1 MKTVIYISMSLALS
15 MFIFSACGND
25 ASLQKY
31 IVEKQNDNNFI
42 SIDLPSSLL
51 LTEDNTLNEEQLQT
65 MKSINKVNMIALQ
78 LKDEN
83 KEIFQME
90 KQRVQSILSADT
102 YETLMKFGSN
112 DIGAKLMFTGDVEAI
127 DEIIIFAS
135 DSEKG
140 FGLFRVI
147 GEDMNPSQIVKMMNK
162 VNSQNFDLSFMN
174 EIGGLLN

>member
-1 MKTVIYISMSLALS
+1 MKSTIYITISLALS
-15 MFIFSACGND
+15 MLLFSACGNN

-31 IVEKQNDNNFI
+31 IVEKQNDNDFI
-42 SIDLPSSLL
+42 TIDLPSSLI
-51 LTEDNTLNEEQLQT
+51 LTENNNLSEEQLET
-65 MKSINKVNMIALQ
+65 VKSIKKVNMIALQ

-83 KEIFQME
+83 KAVYEIE
-90 KQRVQSILSADT
+90 KQRLKSILDNNQ
-102 YETLMKFGSN
+102 YETLMKYGSN
-112 DIGAKLMFTGDVEAI
+112 EMGASLLFTGDVEAI

-147 GEDMNPSQIVKMMNK
+147 GEDMNPSQIVKLMNN

>member
-1 MKTVIYISMSLALS
+1 MKSTINITISLALS
-15 MFIFSACGND
+15 MLLFSACGNN

-31 IVEKQNDNNFI
+31 IVEKQNDNDFI
-42 SIDLPSSLL
+42 TIDLPSSLI
-51 LTEDNTLNEEQLQT
+51 LTENNNLSEDQLET
-65 MKSINKVNMIALQ
+65 VKSIKKVNMIALQ
-78 LKDEN
+78 LKEEN
-83 KEIFQME
+83 KAVYEIE
-90 KQRVQSILSADT
+90 KERLKSILDNNQ
-102 YETLMKFGSN
+102 YETLMKYGSN
-112 DIGAKLMFTGDVEAI
+112 EMGASLLFAGDVEAI

-147 GEDMNPSQIVKMMNK
+147 GKDMNPSQIVKLMNN

>member
-1 MKTVIYISMSLALS
+1 MKSAIYLSISLALS
-15 MFIFSACGND
+15 LLFLSACGNN

-42 SIDLPSSLL
+42 TIDLPSSLI

-65 MKSINKVNMIALQ
+65 IKSIKKVNMIALQ
-78 LKDEN
+78 LKEDN
-83 KEIFQME
+83 KPLYEME
-90 KQRVQSILSADT
+90 KQRVQSILNTDT
-102 YETLMKFGSN
+102 YETLMKYGSN
-112 DIGAKLMFTGDVEAI
+112 DMGASLLFTGDVEAI

-135 DSEKG
+135 DTEKG

-147 GEDMNPSQIVKMMNK
+147 GEDMNPSQIVKLMNK

>member
-1 MKTVIYISMSLALS
+1 MKSAIYISMSLLLS
-15 MFIFSACGND
+15 VILFSACGNN

-42 SIDLPSSLL
+42 TIDLPSSLL

-65 MKSINKVNMIALQ
+65 VKSIKKVNMIALQ

-83 KEIFQME
+83 KEIYEME
-90 KQRVQSILSADT
+90 KQRVKSILSTDT

-112 DIGAKLMFTGDVEAI
+112 DMGASLLFTGDVEAI

-135 DSEKG
+135 DQEKG

-147 GEDMNPSQIVKMMNK
+147 GEDMNPSEIVKMMNK
-162 VNSQNFDLSFMN
+162 VNSQNFDLSFMD
-174 EIGGLLN
+174 EIGGLLE